1 MTIGTK
7 ECSVT
12 IDVTPFVY
20 TKSDKSVKIVIAT
33 KLLKKGSIA
42 YDNYTTKQ

>member
-20 TKSDKSVKIVIAT
+20 TKSDKSVI
-33 KLLKKGSIA
+33 KKESIT